1 MEAGNGARYL
11 ESFHGPERHENCG
24 GGITMIR
31 IDVELHDVDDVI
43 ELINIVAETLR
54 PGGWIDGLIE
64 ARKN

>member
-1 MEAGNGARYL
+1 METCKVHVDARIFVYK
-11 ESFHGPERHENCG
+11 GTG
-24 GGITMIR
+24 GRRMIR
-31 IDVELHDVDDVI
+31 INVELHDVDDVI

>member
-1 MEAGNGARYL
+1 
-11 ESFHGPERHENCG
+11 
-24 GGITMIR
+24 MIR
-31 IDVELHDVDDVI
+31 IDVEIHDVDDVI